1 MSDIGLTW
9 ILDEGGADF
18 TVAGNDLVVDD
29 GLETAVFLSL
39 FTDRRA
45 EDGDVLPTGE
55 QDRRGWWG
63 DAYPVVDGD
72 RHGSRLWL
80 LARAKDLPE
89 TLTRAEEYAREALAW
104 LTEDRVAERVEVS
117 AVRIYVLREAVLRLT
132 VAIYRPRVD
141 VVTYRYD
148 YAWAAQAARRV

>member
-9 ILDEGGADF
+9 ITEEGGADF
-18 TVAGNDLVVDD
+18 AVAGNDLVVDD

-63 DAYPVVDGD
+63 DAFPVVDGD

-80 LARAKDLPE
+80 LARAKELPE

-104 LTEDRVAERVEVS
+104 LTEDRVAERVEVTA
-117 AVRIYVLREAVLRLT
+117 AVESRGVLRLT

-148 YAWAAQAARRV
+148 YVWAAQAARRV

>member
-9 ILDEGGADF
+9 LPNDGGADF
-18 TVAGNDLVVDD
+18 TVAGNDLVLDD

-45 EDGDVLPTGE
+45 EDGDVLPTSE

-63 DAYPVVDGD
+63 DAFPVVDGD

-80 LARAKDLPE
+80 LARAKELPD

-104 LTEDRVAERVEVS
+104 LTEDRVAERVEVA
-117 AVRIYVLREAVLRLT
+117 AVVESRGVMRLT
-132 VAIYRPRVD
+132 VTIYRPRVD

-148 YAWAAQAARRV
+148 YVWTAQAARRV